1 MESKINKNFCIQP
14 FVNVT
19 TRVGGQ
25 NNICCAMVQ
34 PHSNIQNE
42 SPHEFFNS
50 KRVQSIREKFLK
62 GETLDACKVCNFQEA
77 KTNSSARTV
86 YNNFYKIDNNQPI
99 EYYEKII
106 DRLRLK
112 NIENPLYAEVH
123 ISNLCNLKCLSCN
136 EADSSK
142 FHAENKALGVSEN
155 PNADYS
161 TFDKNKI
168 DALNSIIHDNL
179 LFLDIRGGETLMVP
193 EVKKILNDLSPD
205 KAKKNTNKE
214 MLKNKLF
221 KKKQTNKQKQQKKKK
236 KKKKK
241 TKK

>member
-1 MESKINKNFCIQP
+1 MESKINKNFCIHP

-34 PHSNIQNE
+34 RHSNIQNE

-62 GETLDACKVCNFQEA
+62 GETLDACKLCHFQEA

-142 FHAENKALGVSEN
+142 FHAENKALGISEN
-155 PNADYS
+155 PEADYS

-205 KAKKNTNKE
+205 KAKK
-214 MLKNKLF
+214 LH
-221 KKKQTNKQKQQKKKK
+221 
-236 KKKKK
+236 
-241 TKK
+241 